1 MAKPAVPAHL
11 RTAEIKRRLTA
22 MLKAAEGVGWEV
34 GGIHMTPAG
43 EITILDK
50 TAASLDHRTKEV
62 EKWLGD

>member
-1 MAKPAVPAHL
+1 MSS
-11 RTAEIKRRLTA
+11 LTA